1 MPGGSAQRLIFWLD
15 SPLFQSAMSAHLT
28 GPEEP
33 PREETE
39 SAKAEES
46 RIDESLEES
55 FPASDPPAWTAG
67 REHPKEQ

>member
-1 MPGGSAQRLIFWLD
+1 
-15 SPLFQSAMSAHLT
+15 MSAHLT

-67 REHPKEQ
+67 REHPEDR